1 MDGIH
6 RVHVTQAAQFL
17 LGRPL
22 GIRHAGKKRF
32 GTRKMFL
39 DDAIDALGQPTYFV
53 GRRQSR
59 QGIGDTLQIMAQRL
73 LHLMIDVDI
82 GWGNPERTGRGHHE
96 YSGQFAMAPE

>member
-6 RVHVTQAAQFL
+6 AVHVAQAAQFL
-17 LGRPL
+17 FGRPF
-22 GIRHAGKKRF
+22 GIGHGGEKRF
-32 GTRKMFL
+32 GTGEMFVN
-39 DDAIDALGQPTYFV
+39 DAVDPFGQPAHF
-53 GRRQSR
+53 GRRRQSR
-59 QGIGDTLQIMAQRL
+59 QRIGDTLQIMAQRL